1 MGLASVVG
9 VSLETLFPEERTK
22 LLLIYQNTVLPRT
35 GQNSNQVLRIMWTNT
50 RRWPDRSKE
59 FKVNH
64 FVPLLRK
71 NLHEGSPDAEWKSV
85 APNRKCT
92 GNQWNRERE
101 EKEKERNSQNLRNLS
116 KAIVQ
121 RRGSEAKAKLLSNMK
136 TLKHSEKWKHD
147 DNPKRHWSAG
157 QRRRRRISIQG
168 SSEDEMGGKVIEN
181 EHEDSSVHHK
191 KNKQATTESAT
202 ANLSATRREGETDKT
217 VLMESKKTV
226 MTEEQTV
233 ETQGKMSTEG
243 KFNGTSTMDKRL
255 KVQKLPTV

>member
-1 MGLASVVG
+1 MHFSQQRI
-9 VSLETLFPEERTK
+9 T
-22 LLLIYQNTVLPRT
+22 
-35 GQNSNQVLRIMWTNT
+35 NQPNAMCGA
-50 RRWPDRSKE
+50 KE
-59 FKVNH
+59 H
-64 FVPLLRK
+64 
-71 NLHEGSPDAEWKSV
+71 
-85 APNRKCT
+85 
-92 GNQWNRERE
+92 
-101 EKEKERNSQNLRNLS
+101 NSQNLRNLS

-181 EHEDSSVHHK
+181 EHEDSSVDHK
-191 KNKQATTESAT
+191 KNKQATRESAT
-202 ANLSATRREGETDKT
+202 ANLSATRGEEETDKT

-226 MTEEQTV
+226 MTEKQTV